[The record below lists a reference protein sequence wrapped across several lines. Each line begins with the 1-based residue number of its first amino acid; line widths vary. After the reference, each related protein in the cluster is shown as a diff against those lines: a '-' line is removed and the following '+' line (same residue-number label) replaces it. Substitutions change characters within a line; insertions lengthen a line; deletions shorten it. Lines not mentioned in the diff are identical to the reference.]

1 MTERPHGPSSTAQ
14 PGGHERNERPPDPPR
29 ELVDERDVCRRFT
42 SESVAWLARV
52 SGRGAAGTGA
62 YGLGMIEAIHFY
74 HASEPATPRFE
85 ALLPAGRLAGL
96 FEEEL
101 IALLRDARAI
111 PPPGDAPA
119 RAEVRRSR
127 RRSD

>member
-1 MTERPHGPSSTAQ
+1 MTDRPHGPSSSAK
-14 PGGHERNERPPDPPR
+14 PEGRDRDERPPDPPR

-42 SESVAWLARV
+42 SEGVAWLARV
-52 SGRGAAGTGA
+52 SGRGAGGTGA

-74 HASEPATPRFE
+74 QANEPATPRFE
-85 ALLPAGRLAGL
+85 ALLPAGRLASL

-101 IALLRDARAI
+101 TALLRDARAI
-111 PPPGDAPA
+111 PPPGEAPA

-127 RRSD
+127 PRSD